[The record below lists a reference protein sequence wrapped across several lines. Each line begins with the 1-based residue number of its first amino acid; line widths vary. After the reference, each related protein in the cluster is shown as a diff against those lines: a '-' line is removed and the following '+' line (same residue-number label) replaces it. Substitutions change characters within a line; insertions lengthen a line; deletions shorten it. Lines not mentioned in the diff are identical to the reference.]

1 MRLPATLLLIAV
13 GCTLWNQAGPAQAED
28 VPLRQAIDAAVRAG
42 WEKDNVTPAG
52 PADDAAFLRR
62 VYLDLCG
69 TLPTGAEAAA
79 FLKDS
84 AADKRV
90 KLIDKLLDDPR
101 YAEHQANV
109 WDLLFF
115 GRHPADSE
123 LVNRREGF
131 QKWLREKFAKNDP
144 YDRWARELLMAEG
157 PTYEGPTMF
166 YAQYRGH
173 AEDATEAISRIFLG
187 TQLQC
192 ARCHDHPFD
201 KWKQTDFYGMTGFF
215 VRLAY
220 VDTTNAGK
228 RHYIVTEK
236 SSGDVMFS
244 GSAKDQQ
251 PGKKGEPVAPRFLG
265 GDLLEEPP
273 LPAGFKEPEL
283 KGLKT
288 APPKPLFSRKQK
300 FAEWATAADNPYFA
314 KAVVNRLW
322 GQFMGRGLF
331 DPVDDLRA
339 NRQASHPQLFQALQ
353 AQFVAHQFDMKW
365 LIRELVNSA
374 PYQMAAKGG
383 GSDAAPRTFE
393 RARVRP
399 LSAEEMMSA
408 LRVATGFDAAI
419 QAAGGK
425 PEAAKMPE
433 EPYFRTYYGQPT
445 NGRGDFQPGLGEH
458 LFMNNS
464 SGLRQAMI
472 QARKGNLADSL
483 LTSKAPWEE
492 RVDQLFLAVLTR
504 LPKEP
509 ERQKFV
515 EYLAADEKNPAPAIE
530 DAIWVLLNTSEFR
543 FNH

>member
-1 MRLPATLLLIAV
+1 MRRSATLLLAAIA
-13 GCTLWNQAGPAQAED
+13 CTLCHQARPAQAEET
-28 VPLRQAIDAAVRAG
+28 PLRQMINAEVRAA
-42 WEKDNVTPAG
+42 WEKENLTPAG
-52 PADDAAFLRR
+52 PADDTAFLRR
-62 VYLDLCG
+62 IYLDLCG
-69 TLPTGAEAAA
+69 TVPTFEEAAA

-84 AADKRV
+84 DADKRA
-90 KLIDKLLDDPR
+90 KLIDRLLDDPR
-101 YAEHQANV
+101 YAEHQADV

-123 LVNRREGF
+123 LVNRRDGF
-131 QKWLREKFAKNDP
+131 QKWLREKFAKNEP

-215 VRLAY
+215 VRLTY
-220 VDTTNAGK
+220 IDTNNAGK
-228 RHYIVTEK
+228 RHYIVAEK
-236 SSGDVMFS
+236 SSGDVMFT

-265 GDLLEEPP
+265 GDQLEEPP

-283 KGLKT
+283 KGAKT
-288 APPKPLFSRKQK
+288 APKPLFSRKQK

-314 KAVVNRLW
+314 KAIVNRIW
-322 GQFMGRGLF
+322 GQYLGRGLF

-339 NRQASHPQLFQALQ
+339 NRPASHPQLFQALQ
-353 AQFVAHQFDMKW
+353 EQFVAHQFDLKW
-365 LIRELVNSA
+365 LIREIVNSA
-374 PYQMAAKGG
+374 PYQLAASGG
-383 GSDAAPRTFE
+383 GSDAAPRFYE

-399 LSAEEMMSA
+399 LAAEEIMA
-408 LRVATGFDAAI
+408 VWRVATGFDASVR
-419 QAAGGK
+419 AAGGK
-425 PEAAKMPE
+425 PETTKMPE
-433 EPYFRTYYGQPT
+433 EPYFRMYYGQPT
-445 NGRGDFQPGLGEH
+445 NGRGDFQPGLSEH

-464 SGLRQAMI
+464 GGLRQAMI
-472 QARKGNLADSL
+472 QAKKGNLADSL
-483 LTSKAPWEE
+483 LSSKAPWEE
-492 RVDQLFLAVLTR
+492 RVDQLFLTVLTR
-504 LPKEP
+504 MPKEQ
-509 ERQKFV
+509 ERKKFV
-515 EYLAADEKNPAPAIE
+515 EYLTADEKNSASAVE
-530 DAIWVLLNTSEFR
+530 EAIWVLLNTAEFR